1 MADTVPAMLEP
12 GEFVIRKDAAKVIG
26 PGLLHMLNNA
36 DRVGFNGGGKQD
48 GGYINEYQ
56 NGGFI
61 DKLKRTFVDDEG
73 LFRGE
78 RGEKGAF
85 ASGHSSY
92 PIESIYSGDE
102 PPTYE
107 YSKAY
112 KGSVPLDFKG
122 EKSHFHGI
130 LGRLADRRLKKDLE
144 GIATDF
150 RREYAPEG
158 EGPYSAGVRE
168 SHSGGDPIL
177 DLQYRKEYEP
187 WGEKFSDELG
197 QKIRGSVFG
206 EQRKRRLEEAQ
217 RAISGFSSDDYGIPE
232 ESSYS
237 QRAREAF
244 QRKEEAPKNV
254 FQLLKGLAGKQHGG
268 YINEYEGGGYA
279 DSADSYSLL
288 DLTMPMLNNR
298 LGGTPVRGY
307 QEGDFVA
314 DPRGIMEQQ
323 GFGYDPEYG
332 ESIQA
337 YDPSREQQLR
347 TGMMGTMSSPYQQSG
362 QFAGIGGFGADTTAR
377 KQMERQYMGDVAGMR
392 SDYRTGVES
401 QMAQD
406 IASGTYEFTE
416 ARQLQNPLQ
425 TLQQMTAGGMPPSPS
440 PGQEWTNT
448 NTNITYVWNGQN
460 WVESTTPGFEGEGDL
475 YG

>member
-206 EQRKRRLEEAQ
+206 EQRKRRLEE
-217 RAISGFSSDDYGIPE
+217 Y
-232 ESSYS
+232 
-237 QRAREAF
+237 
-244 QRKEEAPKNV
+244 RKN
-254 FQLLKGLAGKQHGG
+254 LLTHKEHGKLFK
-268 YINEYEGGGYA
+268 EKKK
-279 DSADSYSLL
+279 
-288 DLTMPMLNNR
+288 P
-298 LGGTPVRGY
+298 
-307 QEGDFVA
+307 
-314 DPRGIMEQQ
+314 
-323 GFGYDPEYG
+323 
-332 ESIQA
+332 
-337 YDPSREQQLR
+337 LR
-347 TGMMGTMSSPYQQSG
+347 MY
-362 QFAGIGGFGADTTAR
+362 F
-377 KQMERQYMGDVAGMR
+377 
-392 SDYRTGVES
+392 
-401 QMAQD
+401 
-406 IASGTYEFTE
+406 
-416 ARQLQNPLQ
+416 NC
-425 TLQQMTAGGMPPSPS
+425 
-440 PGQEWTNT
+440 
-448 NTNITYVWNGQN
+448 
-460 WVESTTPGFEGEGDL
+460 
-475 YG
+475 